1 MVNELLGTELAK
13 EAVLELNASDERGI
27 DVVRNRIK
35 SFASKK
41 VNLPPGRHKM
51 IILDEA
57 DSMTPGA
64 QQALRRIMELYS
76 KTTRFA
82 LACNTS
88 SKVIEPI
95 QSRCAILRFS
105 RLRDEE
111 IVERL
116 MDIQEAE
123 GGIEVDNEGYAALL
137 FIADGDMRQAINAMQ
152 AAVTGFGPKVTARNI
167 YRVSDQPHPEV
178 SKKIILDGCVQG
190 DYEAALSGLNHLWSL
205 GYAAIDI
212 ILTLFRVTRGLDNKL
227 LPEDLQIEFIRLIGF
242 THLRI
247 VEGLSTKLQLAGLL
261 SAMCRTARE
270 LKNTRQ

>member
-1 MVNELLGTELAK
+1 MAK

-35 SFASKK
+35 TFASKK

-57 DSMTPGA
+57 DSMTSGA

-105 RLRDEE
+105 RLRDDE

-123 GGIEVDNEGYAALL
+123 GGIEINNEGYAALL
-137 FIADGDMRQAINAMQ
+137 FIADGDMRQAINALQ
-152 AAVTGFGPKVTARNI
+152 ATVTGFGPKVTAENI
-167 YRVSDQPHPEV
+167 FRVSDQPHPEI

-190 DYEAALSGLNHLWSL
+190 DYETALSGLNHLWSM

-227 LPEDLQIEFIRLIGF
+227 LSEDLQIEFIRLIGF
-242 THLRI
+242 THVRI

-261 SAMCRTARE
+261 SAMCRTSHE
-270 LKNTRQ
+270 LVNKKQ

>member
-1 MVNELLGTELAK
+1 M
-13 EAVLELNASDERGI
+13 
-27 DVVRNRIK
+27 
-35 SFASKK
+35 
-41 VNLPPGRHKM
+41 PPGRHKM

-57 DSMTPGA
+57 DSMTSGA

-105 RLRDEE
+105 RLRDDE

-123 GGIEVDNEGYAALL
+123 GGIEINNEGYAALL
-137 FIADGDMRQAINAMQ
+137 FIADGDMRQAINALQ
-152 AAVTGFGPKVTARNI
+152 ATVTGFGPKVTAENI
-167 YRVSDQPHPEV
+167 FKVSDQPHPEI

-190 DYEAALSGLNHLWSL
+190 DYETALSGLNHLWSM

-227 LPEDLQIEFIRLIGF
+227 LSEDLQIEFIRLIGF
-242 THLRI
+242 THVRI

-261 SAMCRTARE
+261 SAMCRTSHE
-270 LKNTRQ
+270 LVNKKQ